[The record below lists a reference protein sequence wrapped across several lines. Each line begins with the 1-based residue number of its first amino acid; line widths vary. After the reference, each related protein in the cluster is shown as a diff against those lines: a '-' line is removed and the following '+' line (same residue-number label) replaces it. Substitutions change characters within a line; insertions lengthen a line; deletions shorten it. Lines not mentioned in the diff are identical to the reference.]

1 MKKITAEIADN
12 YVRYGIKSKN
22 FTRKKCFSFVIIFIV
37 LGAVA
42 ILLYNKIPMIC
53 VASACIALD
62 VVVSLICYLKWSV
75 TSLLVLQAAHLLV
88 FAVITDAIYFAMYQ
102 AAGLFVLQDFIVA
115 MSLQVAFILPISAF
129 TVLHAAMFKETFKE
143 KKSSSLYK
151 ICGVV
156 GGTAYAVTSVLC
168 KIFLTDVSASVV
180 LSILSVLMNILVY
193 LLIVVIVNVIYRIY
207 LLKKFN
213 LSLDVQY

>member
-12 YVRYGIKSKN
+12 YVRYGIESKN

-62 VVVSLICYLKWSV
+62 VVVSLICYLKWSA
-75 TSLLVLQAAHLLV
+75 TSLLVLQAAHLLA

-115 MSLQVAFILPISAF
+115 MSLQAAFVLPISAF
-129 TVLHAAMFKETFKE
+129 TVFHAATFKETFNE
-143 KKSSSLYK
+143 KKSSALYK

-193 LLIVVIVNVIYRIY
+193 LLIFVIVNVIYRIY

-213 LSLDVQY
+213 LSFDVQ